1 MTTTRARDES
11 YLRRCRRKK
20 GYIVQRHLIL
30 TYCGRDSLKMLIENS
45 DSLLDVSMAI
55 DSLFMLFCTYLLLC
69 MVLGMSIFYSGLIQ
83 RRSSFT
89 ILLVPLLI
97 VAGIFLDWF
106 IWGYSLCYS
115 LSPNRFIGNFG
126 FAVLRQLHDPDQRI
140 YTTPRGEIL
149 SIMHFLF
156 NGLLKVI
163 CTVITFPGCAAER
176 GRLVPMFV
184 FIFFWSLIV
193 YNPISYW
200 YWNQN
205 GWLSTQ
211 LNRLPVMDFA
221 GGTCIHVVSGFSALA
236 YSFILGPRNPKMVSD
251 YRSCN
256 NSNMIIGMCLLVLG
270 WCGFISGC
278 DYKLSSRSFYIVANT
293 WLSACSAGIVW
304 LLIDFYTS
312 AIPLEEAGY
321 EEIELQD
328 LDSTGLRIARSD
340 TPIVTTRKI
349 SMISFTSGVICGL
362 VVFTPAGG
370 YVSSHSSF
378 WKCIVFGVVGGFV
391 GNLATRIKYF
401 LRIDDALDI
410 FAVHGV
416 CGVVGTILVGIFADE
431 SFESSGGWVVGNW
444 IQLGYQILG
453 CVVTSV
459 YAFVV
464 SLALLYII
472 DMIPGLHLRIDKS
485 FNRRMR
491 NRLLDRHGSEEGD
504 LSSLDDNFGL
514 ERAELLGTDWHEL
527 NGEYSM
533 DFMEFI
539 KVVDPQDYADQISAE
554 PISPEESDFS
564 QFDTSDAQL
573 RKRDPLM
580 ERHR

>member
-1 MTTTRARDES
+1 
-11 YLRRCRRKK
+11 
-20 GYIVQRHLIL
+20 
-30 TYCGRDSLKMLIENS
+30 MLENAS
-45 DSLLDVSMAI
+45 EYQLDISTAV
-55 DSLFMLFCTYLLLC
+55 DSLFMLVCTYLLLC

-89 ILLVPLLI
+89 IFLIPILV

-115 LSPNRFIGNFG
+115 LSSNRFIGNLG
-126 FAVLRQLHDPDQRI
+126 FAVLRQLRDPQQRI

-149 SIMHFLF
+149 SILHFLF
-156 NGLLKVI
+156 NGLLKAI
-163 CTVITFPGCAAER
+163 CAVITFPGCAAER
-176 GRLVPMFV
+176 GRLLPMFV
-184 FIFFWSLIV
+184 FIFCWSVIV

-211 LNRLPVMDFA
+211 LNRLPVLDFA
-221 GGTCIHVVSGFSALA
+221 GGTCIHVVSGFTALA
-236 YSFILGPRNPKMVSD
+236 YSYILGPRNPEMVAD
-251 YRSCN
+251 YRSSN
-256 NSNMIIGMCLLVLG
+256 NSFMIIGMCILLVG

-278 DYKLSSRSFYIVANT
+278 DYKLSSRSFYIIVNT
-293 WLSACSAGIVW
+293 WLSACSAGLVW

-328 LDSTGLRIARSD
+328 LNAEGIRMGKSDPPIA
-340 TPIVTTRKI
+340 TTRKI

-370 YVSSHSSF
+370 YISSHTSF
-378 WKCIVFGVVGGFV
+378 WKCIIFGIIGGLA

-401 LRIDDALDI
+401 LHIDDALDI
-410 FAVHGV
+410 FAVHGI
-416 CGVVGTILVGIFADE
+416 CGIVGTILVGIFADK
-431 SFESSGGWVVGNW
+431 SFEASGGWVAGNW
-444 IQLGYQILG
+444 VQLGYQILG

-459 YAFVV
+459 YSFVV
-464 SLALLYII
+464 SLVLLYLI

-485 FNRRMR
+485 FNKRMR
-491 NRLLDRHGSEEGD
+491 NRLRDRQGSEEGD
-504 LSSLDDNFGL
+504 LSSIDEDAGL
-514 ERAELLGTDWHEL
+514 ERAELLGSDWYEL

-539 KVVDPQDYADQISAE
+539 KVVDPQDYTDQISAE
-554 PISPEESDFS
+554 AISPEESILS
-564 QFDTSDAQL
+564 QFDTSDLQL
-573 RKRDPLM
+573 RKR
-580 ERHR
+580 EASAHRFR

>member
-1 MTTTRARDES
+1 
-11 YLRRCRRKK
+11 
-20 GYIVQRHLIL
+20 
-30 TYCGRDSLKMLIENS
+30 
-45 DSLLDVSMAI
+45 
-55 DSLFMLFCTYLLLC
+55 
-69 MVLGMSIFYSGLIQ
+69 MSIFYSGLIQ

-89 ILLVPLLI
+89 IFLIPILV

-115 LSPNRFIGNFG
+115 LSSNRFIGNLG
-126 FAVLRQLHDPDQRI
+126 FAVLRQLRDPLQRI

-149 SIMHFLF
+149 SILHFLF

-163 CTVITFPGCAAER
+163 CAVITFPGCTAER
-176 GRLVPMFV
+176 GRLLPMFV
-184 FIFFWSLIV
+184 FIFCWSVIV

-211 LNRLPVMDFA
+211 LNRLPVLDFA
-221 GGTCIHVVSGFSALA
+221 GGTCIHVVSGFTALA
-236 YSFILGPRNPKMVSD
+236 YSYILGPRNPEMVAD
-251 YRSCN
+251 YRSSN
-256 NSNMIIGMCLLVLG
+256 NSFMIIGMCILLIG

-278 DYKLSSRSFYIVANT
+278 DYKLSSRSFYIIVNT
-293 WLSACSAGIVW
+293 WLSACSAGLVW

-312 AIPLEEAGY
+312 AIPLEETGY
-321 EEIELQD
+321 EEIELED
-328 LDSTGLRIARSD
+328 LNAEGIRMGKSEPPIA
-340 TPIVTTRKI
+340 TTRKI

-370 YVSSHSSF
+370 YISSHTSF
-378 WKCIVFGVVGGFV
+378 WKCIVFGVIGGLV

-416 CGVVGTILVGIFADE
+416 CGIVGTILVGIFADE
-431 SFESSGGWVVGNW
+431 SFEASGGWVAGNW
-444 IQLGYQILG
+444 VQLGYQILG

-459 YAFVV
+459 YSFVL
-464 SLALLYII
+464 SLVLLYII

-485 FNRRMR
+485 FNKRMR
-491 NRLLDRHGSEEGD
+491 NKLRDRQGTEEGD
-504 LSSLDDNFGL
+504 LSSIDEDAGL
-514 ERAELLGTDWHEL
+514 ERAELLGSDWYEL

-539 KVVDPQDYADQISAE
+539 KVVDPQDYTDQISAE
-554 PISPEESDFS
+554 AISPEESVLS
-564 QFDTSDAQL
+564 QFDTSDLQL
-573 RKRDPLM
+573 RKR
-580 ERHR
+580 EATAHRFR

>member
-1 MTTTRARDES
+1 
-11 YLRRCRRKK
+11 
-20 GYIVQRHLIL
+20 
-30 TYCGRDSLKMLIENS
+30 
-45 DSLLDVSMAI
+45 
-55 DSLFMLFCTYLLLC
+55 
-69 MVLGMSIFYSGLIQ
+69 MSIFYSGLIQ

-89 ILLVPLLI
+89 IFLIPILV

-115 LSPNRFIGNFG
+115 LSSNRFIGNLG
-126 FAVLRQLHDPDQRI
+126 FAVLRQLRDPLQRI

-149 SIMHFLF
+149 SILHFLF

-163 CTVITFPGCAAER
+163 CAVITFPGCTAER
-176 GRLVPMFV
+176 GRLLPMFV
-184 FIFFWSLIV
+184 FIFCWSVIV

-211 LNRLPVMDFA
+211 LNRLPVLDFA
-221 GGTCIHVVSGFSALA
+221 GGTCIHVVSGFTALA
-236 YSFILGPRNPKMVSD
+236 YSYILGPRNPEMVAD
-251 YRSCN
+251 YRSSN
-256 NSNMIIGMCLLVLG
+256 NSFMIIGMCILLIG

-278 DYKLSSRSFYIVANT
+278 DYKLSSRSFYIIVNT
-293 WLSACSAGIVW
+293 WLSACSAGLVW

-312 AIPLEEAGY
+312 AIPLEETGY
-321 EEIELQD
+321 EEIELED
-328 LDSTGLRIARSD
+328 LNAEGIRMSKSDPPIA
-340 TPIVTTRKI
+340 TTRKI

-370 YVSSHSSF
+370 YISSHTSF
-378 WKCIVFGVVGGFV
+378 WKCIVFGVIGGLV

-416 CGVVGTILVGIFADE
+416 CGIVGTILVGIFADE
-431 SFESSGGWVVGNW
+431 SFEASGGWVAGNW
-444 IQLGYQILG
+444 VQLGYQILG

-459 YAFVV
+459 YSFVL
-464 SLALLYII
+464 SLVLLYII

-485 FNRRMR
+485 FNKRMR
-491 NRLLDRHGSEEGD
+491 NKLRDRQGTEEGD
-504 LSSLDDNFGL
+504 LSSIDEDAGL
-514 ERAELLGTDWHEL
+514 ERAELLGSDWYEL

-539 KVVDPQDYADQISAE
+539 KVVDPQDYTDQISAE
-554 PISPEESDFS
+554 AISPEESVLS
-564 QFDTSDAQL
+564 QFDTSDLQL
-573 RKRDPLM
+573 RKR
-580 ERHR
+580 EATAHRFR